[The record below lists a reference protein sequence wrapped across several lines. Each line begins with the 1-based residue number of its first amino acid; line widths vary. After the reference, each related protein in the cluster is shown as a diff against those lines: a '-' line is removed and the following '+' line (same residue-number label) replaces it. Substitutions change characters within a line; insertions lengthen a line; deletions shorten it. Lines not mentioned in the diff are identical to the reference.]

1 MSGRSNK
8 MKSKSMKSIKI
19 AMIAAA
25 SSILM
30 TSAFATSIDG
40 TTMVRVG
47 GKVQSVDMATHSV
60 TVTTPQGGTE
70 SFQVG
75 ANVPNLDRL
84 KAGTEVI
91 GTTAR
96 PIRLTVLESNRLA
109 AMPSQNS
116 SDTVA
121 QVTRVDSQN
130 GSMTIR
136 DAQGAELTVQ
146 ANSPGAVAAV
156 VPGTRVLVNAVSS
169 VSLTGGQVLR

>member
-1 MSGRSNK
+1 MK
-8 MKSKSMKSIKI
+8 LKSKKSIKA

-47 GKVQSVDMATHSV
+47 GNVQSVDLNTHRV
-60 TVTTPQGGTE
+60 TVTNEQGATE

-75 ANVPNLDRL
+75 ANVSDLGKL
-84 KAGTEVI
+84 KAGTKVV

-96 PIRLTVLESNRLA
+96 PIRLTVLEASKLA
-109 AMPSQNS
+109 ALPSENGNE
-116 SDTVA
+116 TIA
-121 QVTRVDSQN
+121 QVTSVDSQR

-136 DAQGAELTVQ
+136 DKQGAELTVQ
-146 ANSPGAVAAV
+146 ANSPAAVSAV
-156 VPGTRVLVNAVSS
+156 VPGTRVLVNAVNPA
-169 VSLTGGQVLR
+169 SLTNGAVLR

>member
-1 MSGRSNK
+1 MK
-8 MKSKSMKSIKI
+8 LKSKKSIKL
-19 AMIAAA
+19 AMITAA

-30 TSAFATSIDG
+30 TSAFAASIDG
-40 TTMVRVG
+40 TTMVQIG
-47 GKVQSVDMATHSV
+47 GKVQSVDMTTHSV
-60 TVTTPQGGTE
+60 TVMTAQGRTE

-84 KAGTEVI
+84 KAGTQVV

-96 PIRLTVLESNRLA
+96 PVRLTVLEANRLA
-109 AMPSQNS
+109 ALPTQDGNE
-116 SDTVA
+116 TVA

-130 GSMTIR
+130 GSMTIK

-156 VPGTRVLVNAVSS
+156 VPGTRVLVNALVPA
-169 VSLTGGQVLR
+169 SLSGGQVLR